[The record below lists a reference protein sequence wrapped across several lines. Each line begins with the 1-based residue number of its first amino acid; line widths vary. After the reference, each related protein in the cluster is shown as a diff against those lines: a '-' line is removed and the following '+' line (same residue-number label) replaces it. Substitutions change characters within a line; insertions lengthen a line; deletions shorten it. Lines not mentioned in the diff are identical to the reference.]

1 MIFLMENQIDVILQQ
16 LEKDV
21 QEVGNPNFFTRLFRL
36 SIFESI
42 IRLSL

>member
-1 MIFLMENQIDVILQQ
+1 MIFLMENQIDVILRQ

-21 QEVGNPNFFTRLFRL
+21 QEVGNPNFFTRLFRF

-42 IRLSL
+42 IRLAL